1 MNTLDTQWRRLT
13 ALARTAPTG
22 GEASAPPGFATRVV
36 AHAFAASRGGSP
48 LALFEKFA
56 LRGLVAAGVLSLASV
71 AYSYTALTTP
81 LDDELSLAADPL
93 PELLDLS

>member
-1 MNTLDTQWRRLT
+1 MNSFDHQWRRLT
-13 ALARTAPTG
+13 ALARSAPAG
-22 GEASAPPGFATRVV
+22 DEVPAPPGFATRV
-36 AHAFAASRGGSP
+36 AARALAASRGGSP